1 MPELPEVETIRRSLL
16 PILTG
21 KRIKNVEILNPVVI
35 ESQNPQAFIEL
46 AGAEITD
53 INRRGK
59 YLLFA
64 IEHQQQSLIM
74 VAHMRM
80 TGKLL
85 YDSKIRDLAK
95 HEHVR
100 FIFDDDSQLAFE
112 DVRRFGRLWLVDK
125 DALGDVG
132 GLNTLAL
139 EPLDDDFT
147 VEYLSENL
155 KHKKKSTVKGT
166 LLDQH
171 IVAGLGNIYVDEVL
185 YAAGV
190 HPERKTATLTAKEI
204 ADLVAAMKR
213 ILNTA
218 IENRGTTFRDY
229 VDGNNEKGDMQNF
242 LQIFLKEGEPCPK
255 CGAVIERIKVVGRSS
270 YFCPSCQ
277 CLEQNTQEMDNHQ

>member
-21 KRIKNVEILNPVVI
+21 KKIKKVEILNPVVI

-64 IEHQQQSLIM
+64 IEQQQQSLIM

-270 YFCPSCQ
+270 YFCPRCQ
-277 CLEQNTQEMDNHQ
+277 CLEQSTQEMDNHQ

>member
-16 PILTG
+16 PILVG
-21 KRIKNVEILNPVVI
+21 RKIKQVEIFNDVVI
-35 ESQNPQAFIEL
+35 ESGNPEAFVAL
-46 AGAEITD
+46 AGAEVAD

-59 YLLFA
+59 YLLFD
-64 IEHQQQSLIM
+64 IVQGGQLLVI

-85 YDSKIRDLAK
+85 FDSAVRPVAK

-100 FIFDDDSQLAFE
+100 FLFDDGSQLAFE
-112 DVRRFGRLWLVDK
+112 DMRRFGRLWLVK
-125 DALGDVG
+125 PEEIPNVS

-139 EPLDDDFT
+139 EPLDDGFT
-147 VEYLSENL
+147 VEYLMEKLQRKQRSNA
-155 KHKKKSTVKGT
+155 KGT

-185 YAAGV
+185 FAAGV
-190 HPERKTATLTAKEI
+190 HPERKVSTLTHDEI
-204 ADLVAAMKR
+204 CDLVAAMKR
-213 ILNTA
+213 ILSTA

-242 LQIFLKEGEPCPK
+242 LQVFQREGEPCPR
-255 CGAVIERIKVVGRSS
+255 CGAIIKRIKVVGRSS
-270 YFCPSCQ
+270 FFCPECQ
-277 CLEQNTQEMDNHQ
+277 KADSEE

>member
-16 PILTG
+16 PILVG
-21 KRIKNVEILNPVVI
+21 RKIKQVEIFNDVVI
-35 ESQNPQAFIEL
+35 ESNNPDDFVAL
-46 AGAEITD
+46 AGAEVTD

-59 YLLFA
+59 YLLFD
-64 IEHQQQSLIM
+64 ILQGGQRLVM

-85 YDSKIRDLAK
+85 FDSAARPAAK

-100 FIFDDDSQLAFE
+100 FLFDDGSQLVFE
-112 DVRRFGRLWLVDK
+112 DMRRFGRLWLVK
-125 DALGDVG
+125 PAELHNVS

-139 EPLDDDFT
+139 EPLDDEFT
-147 VEYLSENL
+147 VEYFTENL
-155 KHKKKSTVKGT
+155 QRKKRSNAKGT

-185 YAAGV
+185 FAAGV
-190 HPERKTATLTAKEI
+190 HPERKVSTLTHEEI
-204 ADLVAAMKR
+204 CDLVAAMKR
-213 ILNTA
+213 ILSTA

-242 LQIFLKEGEPCPK
+242 LQVFQREGEKCPR
-255 CGAVIERIKVVGRSS
+255 CGETIKRIKVVGRSS
-270 YFCPSCQ
+270 FFCPNCQ
-277 CLEQNTQEMDNHQ
+277 RLDVEAE